1 MVVQTVNKVSEFKCV
16 TVLFFYSKWEVT
28 LCSLIQRKG
37 CVDYIYT
44 KYNGLIQFNVQK
56 HRGLTL
62 GKATFCGLQ
71 SLADNPPSYSMFPS
85 GVYRYCTIQL

>member
-1 MVVQTVNKVSEFKCV
+1 MVVQTVNKVCKLKCI

-28 LCSLIQRKG
+28 ICSLIQRKG

-44 KYNGLIQFNVQK
+44 KYNRFLLFNVLK
-56 HRGLTL
+56 HIGLTL

-71 SLADNPPSYSMFPS
+71 SLADNPPLYCVFPS
-85 GVYRYCTIQL
+85 SVYK

>member
-1 MVVQTVNKVSEFKCV
+1 MVVQTVNKVCKLKCI

-28 LCSLIQRKG
+28 MCSLIQRKG
-37 CVDYIYT
+37 CVDDIYI
-44 KYNGLIQFNVQK
+44 KYNGFLLFSVLK

-71 SLADNPPSYSMFPS
+71 SLADNSPSYSMFPS
-85 GVYRYCTIQL
+85 GVYKYCTI